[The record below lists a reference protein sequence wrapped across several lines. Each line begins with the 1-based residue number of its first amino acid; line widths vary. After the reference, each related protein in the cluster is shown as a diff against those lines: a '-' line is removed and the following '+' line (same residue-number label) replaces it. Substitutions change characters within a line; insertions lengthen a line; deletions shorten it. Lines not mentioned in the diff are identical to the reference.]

1 MWSRDVLKARKIV
14 PKIRVGVVG
23 INDWHAFRYDGL
35 FGGYK
40 QSGNGREHGIEV
52 FNEYTEA
59 KHIAMTLVNQR
70 EYRQNI
76 KLLF

>member
-1 MWSRDVLKARKIV
+1 MMVL
-14 PKIRVGVVG
+14 
-23 INDWHAFRYDGL
+23 L
-35 FGGYK
+35 
-40 QSGNGREHGIEV
+40 EHGMEV

-76 KLLF
+76 KLLFS

>member
-1 MWSRDVLKARKIV
+1 MIGIHSVMMVL
-14 PKIRVGVVG
+14 
-23 INDWHAFRYDGL
+23 L
-35 FGGYK
+35 
-40 QSGNGREHGIEV
+40 EHGMEV

-76 KLLF
+76 KLLFS